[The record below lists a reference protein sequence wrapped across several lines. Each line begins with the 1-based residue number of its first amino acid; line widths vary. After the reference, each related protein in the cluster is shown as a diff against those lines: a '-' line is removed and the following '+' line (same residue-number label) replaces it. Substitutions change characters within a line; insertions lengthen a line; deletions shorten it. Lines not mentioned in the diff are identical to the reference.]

1 MANLVLYRKYRP
13 KTFAE
18 ITGQEHV
25 VQTLTNAL
33 SSGTTSHAYLFCGP
47 RGSGKTTIARLLAKS
62 LNCEE
67 RKPARIA
74 TPARQPDGS
83 HGGGQS
89 VAGGPGEFEPC
100 NKCPS
105 CSEINEGRS
114 IDLTEIDAA
123 SNRGVDE
130 IRELRDGIK
139 FRPVKSKYKVFIID
153 ESHQLTK
160 EAANAL
166 LKTLEEPPSHA
177 VFILATTE
185 IHKMIP
191 TIISRCQRF
200 DFRKLTLPEIISRL
214 EMVAKKEGVHVEKPA
229 LELIALSSGGAIRDA
244 EGLLDQALTF
254 SGTLGRTGVIKAED
268 LKELLGMV
276 DVKIVSDFVGF
287 LCEKK
292 AGEAIQFLNG
302 ILEKGKD
309 VQEFTKAVINYLRQG
324 LILKIGVES
333 SNPIIIGLT
342 NEEQAKLQAQVAVFE
357 EQDLRNTLKLF
368 MDAENKMKYS
378 SIPQLPLELA
388 VIEALKL
395 GEK

>member
-67 RKPARIA
+67 RKP
-74 TPARQPDGS
+74 
-83 HGGGQS
+83 
-89 VAGGPGEFEPC
+89 GEFEPC
-100 NKCPS
+100 NKCSS
-105 CSEINEGRS
+105 CLEINEGRS